1 MIILAQPYCNNSNIL
16 FQNLHLDA
24 FCRSNNLEFINP
36 HLKPYGAIFPN
47 LEKWNYF
54 ADTKHANFL
63 KFKSLIA
70 KNFDGSRPPEV
81 DRQWL
86 LARKNLTTW
95 VKGWY
100 FRSHKDVVEHRDYYK
115 SLFTP
120 VCDADIRREID
131 TLKMKGK
138 VLSVHIRRGDYRR
151 WQGGKYYF
159 EDSVY
164 LESINKAL
172 DTSSDI
178 KTIMLFSNEPIEID
192 RYKSLG
198 VEVVYSQG
206 AWHEDQWKMA
216 QSDLILGP
224 PSTFSA
230 WASFV
235 GSVPIW
241 HVETLTS
248 KVNFQVSNG

>member
-1 MIILAQPYCNNSNIL
+1 MIILTQPYCNNSNIL

-24 FCRSNNLEFINP
+24 FCRNNNLEFINP
-36 HLKPYGAIFPN
+36 HLKPYREIFPN
-47 LEKWNYF
+47 LEKWNYL
-54 ADTKHANFL
+54 AHSQHSKFL
-63 KFKSLIA
+63 KLKNLIA

-100 FRSHKDVVEHRDYYK
+100 FRSHNDVVEARDYYK

-120 VCDADIRREID
+120 VCDVDIRREID
-131 TLKMKGK
+131 AQKMRGK
-138 VLSVHIRRGDYRR
+138 ILSVHIRRGDYRR

-164 LESINKAL
+164 LECIQRTL
-172 DTSSDI
+172 DVSPDI
-178 KTIMLFSNEPIEID
+178 QKIMLFSNESID
-192 RYKSLG
+192 IGRYKNIG
-198 VEVVYSQG
+198 VNVVYSQG
-206 AWHEDQWKMA
+206 AWYEDQWKMA
-216 QSDLILGP
+216 QSDLIVGP
-224 PSTFSA
+224 PSTFSL

-235 GSVPIW
+235 GKVPIW
-241 HVETLTS
+241 HVEES
-248 KVNFQVSNG
+248 KSDVKFKVSNG